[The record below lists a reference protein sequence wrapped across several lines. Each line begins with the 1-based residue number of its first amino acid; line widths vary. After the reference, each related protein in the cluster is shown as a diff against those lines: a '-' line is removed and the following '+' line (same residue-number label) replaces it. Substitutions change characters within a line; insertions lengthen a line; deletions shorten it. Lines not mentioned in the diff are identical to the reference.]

1 MKLSTLAFAAAAL
14 AATSPASAMS
24 YSWRTVGDHIVIDAA
39 GEIEFNEKAIF
50 TNWIVSAGPN
60 WNGKKATAIIFNSPG
75 GNVIGGDGLA
85 GVIYQYHLIT
95 GVAHGGL
102 CTSACV
108 EAWASGVTKTV
119 PIDGIVAVHHATSPR
134 GDCSDADDI
143 STQYCVS
150 VYRRLGAPE
159 SVINATMATPP
170 ESIHLLTPDEYAAWN
185 AKIIP

>member
-24 YSWRTVGDHIVIDAA
+24 YSWRALGDHIVIDAA

-60 WNGKKATAIIFNSPG
+60 WNGKKATAIILNSPG
-75 GNVIGGDGLA
+75 GNVLGGDGLS
-85 GVIYQYHLIT
+85 GVIYQHHLIT
-95 GVAHGGL
+95 GVAHGGV
-102 CTSACV
+102 CASACV

-134 GDCSDADDI
+134 GDQDADDI
-143 STQYCVS
+143 TQYCVN
-150 VYRRLGAPE
+150 VYRRLGAPD
-159 SVINATMATPP
+159 SVLTATMTTPSA
-170 ESIHLLTPDEYAAWN
+170 SIHPLTPDEYAAWN